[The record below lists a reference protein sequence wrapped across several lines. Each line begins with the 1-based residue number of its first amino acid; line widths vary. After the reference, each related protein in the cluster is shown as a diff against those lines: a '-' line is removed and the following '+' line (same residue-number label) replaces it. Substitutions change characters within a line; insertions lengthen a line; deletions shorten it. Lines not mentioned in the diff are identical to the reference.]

1 MMTEIDKEYKT
12 RDMFLAACLMAEN
25 IRYFRVEKDE
35 VDSRRLIFVFEQH
48 PEIERILTQRANA
61 THIVSS
67 VSYDEKLRALKSI
80 VHQCR

>member
-1 MMTEIDKEYKT
+1 METVNKEEYRT
-12 RDMFLAACLMAEN
+12 RDMQLAACLMAEN

-35 VDSRRLIFVFEQH
+35 ADSRRLIFVFEQH

-67 VSYDEKLRALKSI
+67 VSYDEKLRSLKSI
-80 VHQCR
+80 IHQFR